1 MYVKKRVLMTGDFSI
16 NLSDYENIKKFK
28 TL

>member
-1 MYVKKRVLMTGDFSI
+1 MYVKEKVLMTGDFSI